1 MFRDE
6 IETLENHFSWTS
18 EKKMKLTLVKNS
30 RDREFSLTSD
40 TMRTLQEDE
49 TCGALG
55 VDLPWLATSRVCI
68 VYIDVHVDTYI

>member
-1 MFRDE
+1 MILLPDYDMNE
-6 IETLENHFSWTS
+6 L
-18 EKKMKLTLVKNS
+18 S
-30 RDREFSLTSD
+30 RSLTILKYLNTILKYLNTILKYLN

-68 VYIDVHVDTYI
+68 VYIGVHLDTYD